1 MMRRLTWGLLG
12 FAVGAYMML
21 RADKST
27 RRTWRRQA
35 RRLGRRVER
44 ATEQA
49 LRVPGAKWVND
60 TVDAFTS
67 K

>member
-12 FAVGAYMML
+12 FAAGAYMIL
-21 RADKST
+21 RTDRST
-27 RRTWRRQA
+27 RRAWGRQA
-35 RRLGRRVER
+35 RRLGRRMER

-49 LRVPGAKWVND
+49 LRVSGVKWVND
-60 TVDAFTS
+60 TVDALTS